1 MPDREIYEFA
11 IIRLVPK
18 VERGEFLNIGVIL
31 FSKRL
36 KYLAI
41 KYHIDQVRLEAFSK
55 EVDLQEII
63 DNLKAWDVICQ
74 GGADGGPIGKLE
86 MHERF
91 RWLTATRSTVIQCS
105 AVHPGR
111 SNDPQKVLDELLENF
126 VL

>member
-36 KYLAI
+36 NYLAI
-41 KYHIDQVRLEAFSK
+41 KYHIDQTRLKVFSK
-55 EVDLQEII
+55 EIDLQEIV
-63 DNLKAWDVICQ
+63 DYLKAWDVICQ
-74 GGADGGPIGKLE
+74 GGAAGGQIGALE

-91 RWLTATRSTVIQCS
+91 RWLTATRSTIIQCS
-105 AVHPGR
+105 EVHPGR
-111 SNDPQKVLDELLENF
+111 SSDPQKVLDELMKNY